1 MIRNST
7 YTRISGRDYK
17 ILPYRDDTPDEVN
30 YVILIDENE
39 QREDNGFTLSPQGL
53 YWKKM
58 KIIQLENAFV
68 VKTFAKY
75 NDAEVEVFPKENNLG
90 FIVATRNELDAIK
103 AGLIKT
109 NTNWYTQDTQL
120 SELSDIRENYSPS
133 SYSLP
138 MPPLK

>member
-1 MIRNST
+1 MIRNGT

-17 ILPYRDDTPDEVN
+17 ILNYRDDTPDEVN
-30 YVILIDENE
+30 YVILIDEYG
-39 QREDNGFTLSPQGL
+39 QPEDSEFTLNPQGL

-58 KIIQLENAFV
+58 KIIELPNAFV

-75 NDAEVEVFPKENNLG
+75 NDTEVEVFPKGNNLG
-90 FIVATRNELDAIK
+90 YVVATSNEQDAVK

-120 SELSDIRENYSPS
+120 NELSEIRENYSPS

-138 MPPLK
+138 MPPLN